1 MKYNPKIHHRR
12 SIRLKGYNYSQP
24 GAYFITLCTYQR
36 QCWFGEIRQAQMHLN
51 QIGKIVEQEWLKS
64 AQMRPNIKLDEWI
77 IMPNHLHVIVWIVQ
91 SGLEI
96 KSEDRLSNTE
106 LSNTGLSNTELSNTG
121 LSNTELS
128 NTELS
133 NTELSNT
140 ELSNTELSNT
150 ELSNTGV
157 CNTPLRGGFR
167 RQGNSLASFIGGFK
181 GAVTRRINQCCNNN
195 SIPIWQRNYYES
207 IIRDEKGLNQIRE
220 YIQNNPLSWGEDIDN
235 PQCNSNLKKN
245 DLDLVF

>member
-1 MKYNPKIHHRR
+1 MKDNREIHHRR

-36 QCWFGEIRQAQMHLN
+36 QCWFGEIYQAKMHLN

-64 AQMRPNIKLDEWI
+64 AKMRPNLKLDEWI
-77 IMPNHLHVIVWIVQ
+77 IMPNHLHGIVWIVQ

-96 KSEDRLSNTE
+96 KSDDN
-106 LSNTGLSNTELSNTG
+106 
-121 LSNTELS
+121 
-128 NTELS
+128 LS

-150 ELSNTGV
+150 ELSNTGLSNTGV
-157 CNTPLRGGFR
+157 CNTPLRGGLR

-235 PQCNSNLKKN
+235 PKCNSNFQKN
-245 DLDLVF
+245 DLDLIF